1 MLLVRSIATHNITAK
16 MCYLTMYPRKI
27 KYFPYVK
34 KNLKSLTMIIH
45 KTLKI
50 RVQ

>member
-27 KYFPYVK
+27 KYFPYLK
-34 KNLKSLTMIIH
+34 KNPEIIDH
-45 KTLKI
+45 DYP
-50 RVQ
+50 